1 MDVKKKGKIYYVR
14 FRQGDGVE
22 VAASTRTQSKRVA
35 VGIAGA
41 IDRAVRT
48 RDYASLDPEA
58 REVAIRLFKDRL
70 EDYLPGLRR
79 MDSYQRGMS
88 LWEAMQ
94 YCLTYPEVTAKGKEY
109 RDRLR
114 GCFCHLVL
122 KLGKDK
128 NIQSIGIR
136 DLEQYKSERLKEEA
150 APGTVNKELTAL
162 SKLFSILVKN
172 DLLDR
177 NIVREVPKLSEKGN
191 LRQVYV
197 AYSDFAKVLAHL
209 PDWYAPMALTAYYT
223 GMRQGEI
230 RNLTRSQLDL
240 DRRVIRLGPQDT
252 KERSHKRVPIH
263 DDLVPVLERALC
275 SNEVEVTDNVFLR
288 DGKAI
293 PRTQMRRYWESAV
306 RKAGLPTTFHF
317 HDIRHVWKGNAR
329 RSGIDPE
336 IREDIMG
343 HWWAGK
349 NVNTRYGF
357 ISNDELVQAID
368 RFTVDNGDTEIWVPE
383 PKKKTRQPQTV
394 GNKWG
399 QNGDT
404 SHSDPGY
411 EDRNLL

>member
-1 MDVKKKGKIYYVR
+1 MDVKKKGKVYYVR

-22 VAASTRTQSKRVA
+22 LAASTRTPLKRVA

-58 REVAIRLFKDRL
+58 REVAMRLFKDKL
-70 EDYLPGLRR
+70 DDFLPGLRKV
-79 MDSYQRGMS
+79 DNHERGMS

-94 YCLTYPEVTAKGKEY
+94 YCLTYPEITAKGEEY
-109 RDRLR
+109 RDRLK

-122 KLGKDK
+122 KLGKDR
-128 NIQSIGIR
+128 NIQAIGIR
-136 DLEQYKSERLKEEA
+136 DLEQYKSDRLKEDA

-162 SKLFSILVKN
+162 SKLFSVLVKN
-172 DLLDR
+172 DFLDR
-177 NIVREVPKLSEKGN
+177 NIVREVPKLSEKDN

-197 AYSDFAKVLAHL
+197 AYSDFAKVLTHL
-209 PDWYAPMALTAYYT
+209 PDWYAPMVLTAYYT

-240 DRRVIRLGPQDT
+240 DRRVIRLGPKDT

-263 DDLVPVLERALC
+263 DDLVPVLEHAL
-275 SNEVEVTDNVFLR
+275 SSEAEGTDNVFLR
-288 DGKAI
+288 DGKPI

-306 RKAGLPTTFHF
+306 RNSGLPSSFHF

-383 PKKKTRQPQTV
+383 RKKKTRQGQAA
-394 GNKWG
+394 GKKWG
-399 QNGDT
+399 QFGDT
-404 SHSDPGY
+404 THSDPGH
-411 EDRNLL
+411 EDHNLL

>member
-70 EDYLPGLRR
+70 EDYLPGLRKV
-79 MDSYQRGMS
+79 DNHERGMS
-88 LWEAMQ
+88 LWEAMK

-114 GCFCHLVL
+114 GSFLHLAI

-128 NIQSIGIR
+128 NVRSICIR
-136 DLEQYKSERLKEEA
+136 DLEQYKSERLKEDA

-177 NIVREVPKLSEKGN
+177 NIVRDLPKLSEKEN

-197 AYSDFAKVLAHL
+197 AYADFAKVLAHL
-209 PDWYAPMALTAYYT
+209 PNWYKPMALTAYYT

-263 DDLVPVLERALC
+263 DDLVPVLERAL
-275 SNEVEVTDNVFLR
+275 SDEAEGTDNVFLR
-288 DGKAI
+288 DGKPI
-293 PRTQMRRYWESAV
+293 PRTQMRRFWESAV
-306 RKAGLPTTFHF
+306 RKAGLPSTFHF

-383 PKKKTRQPQTV
+383 RKKKTRQLTPA
-394 GNKWG
+394 GEKWG
-399 QNGDT
+399 QFGDT

-411 EDRNLL
+411 ENRNPV

>member
-22 VAASTRTQSKRVA
+22 LAASTRTPFKRVA

-48 RDYASLDPEA
+48 RDYGSLDPEA

-70 EDYLPGLRR
+70 NDYLPGLLKA
-79 MDSYQRGMS
+79 DNYERGMS
-88 LWEAMQ
+88 LWEAVQ
-94 YCLTYPEVTAKGKEY
+94 YCLTYPEVTGKGQQY
-109 RDRLR
+109 RDRLKSS
-114 GCFCHLVL
+114 FCHLVL
-122 KLGKDK
+122 KLGKDT
-128 NIQSIGIR
+128 NVQSIGIKA
-136 DLEQYKSERLKEEA
+136 LEKYKVNRLHEDA
-150 APGTVNKELTAL
+150 APSTINKELTAL
-162 SKLFSILVKN
+162 SKMFSILVKN

-177 NIVREVPKLSEKGN
+177 NIVREVTKLSEKES

-197 AYSDFAKVLAHL
+197 AYSDFTRVLEHL
-209 PDWYAPMALTAYYT
+209 PDWYVPMALTAYYT
-223 GMRQGEI
+223 GMRQGEV

-252 KERSHKRVPIH
+252 KDRSHKRVPIH
-263 DDLVPVLERALC
+263 DDLVPVLEQAL
-275 SNEVEVTDNVFLR
+275 STKAEGTNNVFLR
-288 DGKAI
+288 NGKPI
-293 PRTQMRRYWESAV
+293 PRTQMRRFWESAV
-306 RKAGLPTTFHF
+306 RKAQLPAPINF

-329 RSGIDPE
+329 RSAIDPE

-383 PKKKTRQPQTV
+383 RKKKTRQVRTA
-394 GNKWG
+394 GG
-399 QNGDT
+399 ISGD
-404 SHSDPGY
+404 
-411 EDRNLL
+411 NLGTPPILFPVTKSVTI

>member
-1 MDVKKKGKIYYVR
+1 MDVKKKGKFQYVR
-14 FRQGDGVE
+14 YRQGDGVE
-22 VAASTRTQSKRVA
+22 LAASTRTQSKRVA

-48 RDYASLDPEA
+48 RDYTSLDPEA
-58 REVAIRLFKDRL
+58 REVAMRLFKDKL
-70 EDYLPGLRR
+70 DDYLPGLRKV
-79 MDSYQRGMS
+79 DKHERGMS
-88 LWEAMQ
+88 LLEAMQ
-94 YCLTYPEVTAKGKEY
+94 YGLTYPEVTAKGREY
-109 RDRLR
+109 RERLK
-114 GCFCHLVL
+114 GSFCHLAL
-122 KLGKDK
+122 KLGKHK

-136 DLEQYKSERLKEEA
+136 DLEQYKSERIKEDA
-150 APGTVNKELTAL
+150 APGTINKELTAL

-172 DLLDR
+172 DFLDR
-177 NIVREVPKLSEKGN
+177 NIVREVPKLSEKEN

-197 AYSDFAKVLAHL
+197 AYTDFAKVLAHL
-209 PDWYAPMALTAYYT
+209 PEWYAPMALTAYYT
-223 GMRQGEI
+223 GMRQGEV
-230 RNLTRSQLDL
+230 RNLTRSQVDMK
-240 DRRVIRLGPQDT
+240 RRVIRLGPQDT
-252 KERSHKRVPIH
+252 KERNHKRVPIH
-263 DDLVPVLERALC
+263 EDLVPVLEHAL
-275 SNEVEVTDNVFLR
+275 SDQAEGTDNVFLR
-288 DGKAI
+288 DGKPI

-306 RKAGLPTTFHF
+306 KNAGLPSSFHF

-383 PKKKTRQPQTV
+383 RKKKTRQ
-394 GNKWG
+394 GKAAGKKWG
-399 QNGDT
+399 QFGDT

-411 EDRNLL
+411 DDRNLL

>member
-1 MDVKKKGKIYYVR
+1 MDVKKKGKVYYVR

-22 VAASTRTQSKRVA
+22 LAASTRTQLKRVA

-48 RDYASLDPEA
+48 RDYGSLDPEA
-58 REVAIRLFKDRL
+58 REVAMRLFKDKL
-70 EDYLPGLRR
+70 DDFLPGLRK
-79 MDSYQRGMS
+79 MDNHERGMS

-94 YCLTYPEVTAKGKEY
+94 YCLAYPEVTAKGQEY
-109 RDRLR
+109 RDRLK

-122 KLGKDK
+122 KLGKDT
-128 NIQSIGIR
+128 NILSIGIR
-136 DLEQYKSERLKEEA
+136 DLEQYKSDRLKEDA
-150 APGTVNKELTAL
+150 APATVNKELTAL
-162 SKLFSILVKN
+162 SKLFSVLVKN
-172 DLLDR
+172 DFLDR
-177 NIVREVPKLSEKGN
+177 NIVREVPKLSEKDN

-197 AYSDFAKVLAHL
+197 AYSDFAKVLSHL
-209 PDWYAPMALTAYYT
+209 PGWYAPMAVTAYYT
-223 GMRQGEI
+223 GMRQGEV

-240 DRRVIRLGPQDT
+240 SRRVIKLGPQDT

-263 DDLVPVLERALC
+263 DDLVPVFEHALG
-275 SNEVEVTDNVFLR
+275 SGADRTQNVFLR
-288 DGKAI
+288 DGEPV

-306 RKAGLPTTFHF
+306 RKAGLPSTFRF

-329 RSGIDPE
+329 RSGIDHE

-357 ISNDELVQAID
+357 ISNDELVQAIES
-368 RFTVDNGDTEIWVPE
+368 FTVDNGDTEIWVPE
-383 PKKKTRQPQTV
+383 RKKKTRQFAPA
-394 GNKWG
+394 GKKWG
-399 QNGDT
+399 QFGDT
-404 SHSDPGY
+404 AHSVPGY

>member
-1 MDVKKKGKIYYVR
+1 MDVKKKGKIWYVR

-22 VAASTRTQSKRVA
+22 LAASTRTQFKRVA

-58 REVAIRLFKDRL
+58 REVAMRLFKDKL
-70 EDYLPGLRR
+70 EDFLPGLRSV
-79 MDSYQRGMS
+79 DNHERGMS
-88 LWEAMQ
+88 LWEAME
-94 YCLTYPEVTAKGKEY
+94 YCMTYPEITAKSEDY
-109 RDRLR
+109 RDRLK

-122 KLGKDK
+122 KLGKDR

-136 DLEQYKSERLKEEA
+136 DLEQYKSERLKEDA
-150 APGTVNKELTAL
+150 APATVNKELTAL
-162 SKLFSILVKN
+162 SKLFSVLVKN
-172 DLLDR
+172 DFLDR
-177 NIVREVPKLSEKGN
+177 NIVREVPKLSEKEN

-197 AYSDFAKVLAHL
+197 GYPDFAKVLAHL
-209 PDWYAPMALTAYYT
+209 PDWYARMALTAYYT
-223 GMRQGEI
+223 GMRQGEV

-263 DDLVPVLERALC
+263 DDLVPVLERAL
-275 SNEVEVTDNVFLR
+275 STEAEGTDNVFLR
-288 DGKAI
+288 EGKPI
-293 PRTQMRRYWESAV
+293 PRTQMRRFWESAV
-306 RKAGLPTTFHF
+306 RKAGLPSTVHF

-349 NVNTRYGF
+349 NVNTRYGY
-357 ISNDELVQAID
+357 ISNDELVQAIE
-368 RFTVDNGDTEIWVPE
+368 RFTVDNGETEIWVPE
-383 PKKKTRQPQTV
+383 PKKKTRQMLPV

-404 SHSDPGY
+404 SHSVPGY
-411 EDRNLL
+411 ENRNPL